1 MYYFKYALYYCV
13 IFSNFVQLQ
22 ALCDFLK
29 VCRDLGEG
37 AILGLYQVGN
47 TSSRKNTEVRQLGPQ
62 LALGWV
68 TIQGVKRG
76 CCS

>member
-37 AILGLYQVGN
+37 AILA
-47 TSSRKNTEVRQLGPQ
+47 T
-62 LALGWV
+62 ALPSW
-68 TIQGVKRG
+68 KH
-76 CCS
+76 

>member
-29 VCRDLGEG
+29 VCRDLGEERAG
-37 AILGLYQVGN
+37 HFSYGFTKLETLVP
-47 TSSRKNTEVRQLGPQ
+47 VRTLKYCT
-62 LALGWV
+62 V
-68 TIQGVKRG
+68 Y
-76 CCS
+76 SM